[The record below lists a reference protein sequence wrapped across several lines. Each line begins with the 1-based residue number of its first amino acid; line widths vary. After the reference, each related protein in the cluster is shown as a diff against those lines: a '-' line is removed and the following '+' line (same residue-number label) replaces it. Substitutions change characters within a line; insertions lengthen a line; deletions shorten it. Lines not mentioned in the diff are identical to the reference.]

1 MFNPVNRHIL
11 IDVNNKTDSDQE
23 SLIVLP
29 EDYAPEIDRHAQ
41 VSVLSTA
48 PDLRIEIDRGD
59 KLIVDRSM
67 IEEISVGGTIYNVIL
82 DNYVLGII
90 K

>member
-1 MFNPVNRHIL
+1 MFEPVNRHIL
-11 IDVNNKTDSDQE
+11 IEISHGPETTPE

-41 VSVLSTA
+41 VSVLKSA
-48 PDLRIEIDRGD
+48 PDLRIEIEQGD

>member
-11 IDVNNKTDSDQE
+11 IDVNNKTDSNQE

-41 VSVLSTA
+41 VSVLRAA
-48 PDLRIEIDRGD
+48 PDLRIDIEQGD

-67 IEEISVGGTIYNVIL
+67 IEEISIGGTIYNVIL
-82 DNYVLGII
+82 DNYVLGIV

>member
-1 MFNPVNRHIL
+1 MLNPVNRHIL
-11 IDVNNKTDSDQE
+11 IDVNNTEDTTEK

-29 EDYAPEIDRHAQ
+29 EDYTPEQARHLQ
-41 VSVLSTA
+41 VSVLRAA
-48 PDLRIEIDRGD
+48 PDLRIAVNSGD

-67 IEEISVGGTIYNVIL
+67 IEEISIGGTIYNVIL

-90 K
+90 E

>member
-1 MFNPVNRHIL
+1 MFEPVNRHIL
-11 IDVNNKTDSDQE
+11 IDVEHYPDSTPE

-29 EDYAPEIDRHAQ
+29 EDYAPEVDRHAQ
-41 VSVLSTA
+41 VSVLSAA
-48 PDLRIEIDRGD
+48 PDLRIDVGQGD

>member
-1 MFNPVNRHIL
+1 MFKPVNRHIL
-11 IDVNNKTDSDQE
+11 IEVPSTDQEQE

-29 EDYAPEIDRHAQ
+29 EDYKPEEEKF
-41 VSVLSTA
+41 
-48 PDLRIEIDRGD
+48 IEAVAMSSAEDVRFMVKKGS

-82 DNYVLGII
+82 ENYVVGMIE
-90 K
+90 